1 MPAPVV
7 VAGAQLTCSMGTT
20 PGALVVLPAA
30 RVLGCSR
37 PVAAIADKLPIVN
50 VPPFGMCRS
59 LANPAVAAA
68 TAAALGVLTPMPC
81 VPVIP
86 APWTPGSP
94 KVLVGGKPVVTTSST
109 CLCAWAG
116 RITVASPGQTSVLA

>member
-1 MPAPVV
+1 MAAPVV
-7 VAGAQLTCSMGTT
+7 VAGAQLACTMGAA
-20 PGALVVLPAA
+20 PSALVVLPAA

-37 PVAAIADKLPIVN
+37 PAAAVTDSVPLLN
-50 VPPFGMCRS
+50 VMPFGMCRS
-59 LANPAVAAA
+59 PANPMVAAA

-94 KVLVGGKPVVTTSST
+94 TVLVGGKPVVTATSQ

-116 RITVASPGQTSVLA
+116 QITVVSPGQTSVLA